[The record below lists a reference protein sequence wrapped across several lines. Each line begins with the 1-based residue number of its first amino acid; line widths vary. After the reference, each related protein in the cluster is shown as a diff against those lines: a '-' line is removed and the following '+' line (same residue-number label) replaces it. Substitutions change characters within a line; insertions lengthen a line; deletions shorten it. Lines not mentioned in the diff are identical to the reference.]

1 MVTRAKKNNAAD
13 AIDDAFED
21 PVPSQAPEAVAAEN
35 ESRKPEIKKSGQ
47 MSGNPE
53 NQKSGNL
60 EATEGTI
67 TTVATNDYLGA
78 VYGGITDPYDD
89 FTKGSTQLPL
99 CVWRTL
105 KAAAPMEGVSVQQ
118 LLTDIILGRTK
129 PLPKSHPE
137 LLQRFYDMAQQG
149 KLKR

>member
-1 MVTRAKKNNAAD
+1 VVTRAKKND
-13 AIDDAFED
+13 ATDVIDDAFDD
-21 PVPSQAPEAVAAEN
+21 PVPSQAPEAVAAET
-35 ESRKPEIKKSGQ
+35 ESRNQENQKSGQ
-47 MSGNPE
+47 TSGNPE

-60 EATEGTI
+60 DATEGTVK
-67 TTVATNDYLGA
+67 TSATSDYLGV

-137 LLQRFYDMAQQG
+137 LLQRFYDMAKQG